1 MLTGSIPKLLQEA
14 RAIQKALEQM
24 GENVPAG
31 ISAAEMASRTDALEN
46 VVNQINMVNAEKT
59 RLVDSKTDIAQ
70 NASDYI
76 VQVRSTIKGV
86 LGADSYEYDMVG
98 GTRKSERKKPKKKA
112 DGTE

>member
-14 RAIQKALEQM
+14 RAIQQALEQM

-59 RLVDSKTDIAQ
+59 RLVDSQ
-70 NASDYI
+70 NRYSA
-76 VQVRSTIKGV
+76 
-86 LGADSYEYDMVG
+86 
-98 GTRKSERKKPKKKA
+98 ERKRLYRASAFHNQGGFRGRLLRIRHGRRHKKERAEEAEEK
-112 DGTE
+112 G